1 MARSRGRPL
10 GSKNRSSLIQ
20 TLTWGQFA
28 IVRMALIRGH
38 TAAQAIEAAGISRK
52 TWAKCRGS
60 WAELPMILDK
70 NDPHGSKVDLQGID
84 NLVRGNRD
92 KGGRPRKKG

>member
-1 MARSRGRPL
+1 MGRPL
-10 GSKNRSSLIQ
+10 GSRNKSSLIQ
-20 TLTWGQFA
+20 SLTWGQFA
-28 IVRMALIRGH
+28 TVRMALLRGQ

-60 WAELPMILDK
+60 WAELPAILDA

-92 KGGRPRKKG
+92 RGGRPRKKG

>member
-1 MARSRGRPL
+1 MGRPL
-10 GSKNRSSLIQ
+10 GSRNKRSLIQ

-28 IVRMALIRGH
+28 VVRTVLLRGQ

-60 WAELPMILDK
+60 WAELPMILDT
-70 NDPHGSKVDLQGID
+70 NDPQGSKVDLQGID

-92 KGGRPRKKG
+92 KGGRPRKRG

>member
-1 MARSRGRPL
+1 MGRPL
-10 GSKNRSSLIQ
+10 GSRNKSSLIQ

-28 IVRMALIRGH
+28 TVRMALIRGQ

-52 TWAKCRGS
+52 TWAKCRES
-60 WAELPMILDK
+60 WVELPMILDT
-70 NDPHGSKVDLQGID
+70 NDPQGSKVDLQGID

>member
-1 MARSRGRPL
+1 MGRPL
-10 GSKNRSSLIQ
+10 GSRNKSSLIQ
-20 TLTWGQFA
+20 SLTWGQFA
-28 IVRMALIRGH
+28 TVRMALLRGQ

-60 WAELPMILDK
+60 WVELPAILDH
-70 NDPHGSKVDLQGID
+70 NDPHGSKVDLRGID

-92 KGGRPRKKG
+92 KGGRPRKKAEVQG